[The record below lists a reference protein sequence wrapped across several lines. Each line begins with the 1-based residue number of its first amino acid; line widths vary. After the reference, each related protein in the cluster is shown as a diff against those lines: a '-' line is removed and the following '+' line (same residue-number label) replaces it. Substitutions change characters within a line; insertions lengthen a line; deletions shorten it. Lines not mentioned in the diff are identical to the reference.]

1 MWSCRCSCR
10 RRVFPPRSGPR
21 GVLSALPA
29 APAGWFRPRPRP
41 LRPARPP
48 QIQLWSPASPGCIS
62 ALCSHPALPDSTPMA
77 SLLCCGPKLAA
88 CGIVLSAWGV
98 IMLIMLGIFFNVHSA
113 VLIEDVPFTEKDFE
127 NGPQNIYNL
136 YEQVS
141 YNCFIAAGL
150 YLLLGG
156 FSFCQVR
163 LNKRKEYMVR

>member
-1 MWSCRCSCR
+1 
-10 RRVFPPRSGPR
+10 
-21 GVLSALPA
+21 
-29 APAGWFRPRPRP
+29 
-41 LRPARPP
+41 
-48 QIQLWSPASPGCIS
+48 
-62 ALCSHPALPDSTPMA
+62 MA

-113 VLIEDVPFTEKDFE
+113 VLIEDVPFTEKDFT
-127 NGPQNIYNL
+127 NGPQNIYKL

-156 FSFCQVR
+156 FSFCQAR

>member
-1 MWSCRCSCR
+1 IKCLFSLTSSALSRDNDAFGKYSLGAWE
-10 RRVFPPRSGPR
+10 RRVTIYSRPCPSHASQCPHFSPCCRW
-21 GVLSALPA
+21 LSPN
-29 APAGWFRPRPRP
+29 
-41 LRPARPP
+41 
-48 QIQLWSPASPGCIS
+48 
-62 ALCSHPALPDSTPMA
+62 
-77 SLLCCGPKLAA
+77 
-88 CGIVLSAWGV
+88 
-98 IMLIMLGIFFNVHSA
+98 LIMLGIFFNVHSA
-113 VLIEDVPFTEKDFE
+113 VLIEDVPLTEKDFE